1 MQVEDPARGNCR
13 ARLGINAGLGPA
25 DTPVMRSWLVFLLLV
40 CGLGAGFVVG
50 EHLGEGEAV
59 STQLVPW
66 WALAAPAAAPAPEPP
81 ELPPLAPT
89 PVAVEIVTGGEASI
103 IEDAPGAFAAE
114 SIPLFRYFDGSGSI
128 RMVEGL
134 ANVPPQHRHS
144 AVEVARDGGQIN
156 RVEIPPPSRAAFRDW
171 EPEFNPNQG
180 GVILFSAAGCGAC
193 SRARQHL
200 ERLGVPYE
208 IRDIHSDSS
217 AKDYVRRIL
226 GRVVVP
232 LLKVGGRH
240 VSGYLPAEYDR
251 LRRRG

>member
-1 MQVEDPARGNCR
+1 MS
-13 ARLGINAGLGPA
+13 I
-25 DTPVMRSWLVFLLLV
+25 MRSWLGFLLLV

-59 STQLVPW
+59 STHLVRG
-66 WALAAPAAAPAPEPP
+66 WAPPAPAAAPAPEPP
-81 ELPPLAPT
+81 EMPQVAPV
-89 PVAVEIVTGGEASI
+89 PAVVEIVTGGEASI
-103 IEDAPGAFAAE
+103 IEDAPGAFATE
-114 SIPLFRYFDGSGSI
+114 PIPLYRYFDGSGAI

-144 AVEVARDGGQIN
+144 AVEVARDGGRIN

-171 EPEFNPNQG
+171 EPEFNPNHG

-208 IRDIHSDSS
+208 IRDIHSDST
-217 AKDYVRRIL
+217 AKDYVRHIL

-251 LRRRG
+251 LGRRG